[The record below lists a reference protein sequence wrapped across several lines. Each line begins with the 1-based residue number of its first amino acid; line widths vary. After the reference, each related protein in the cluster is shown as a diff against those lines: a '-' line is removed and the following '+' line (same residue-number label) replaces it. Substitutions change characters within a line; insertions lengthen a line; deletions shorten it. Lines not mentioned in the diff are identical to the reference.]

1 MITDSTAGRGNPAG
15 QARPGQRNSGSG
27 RRQAGM
33 VTAELAFA
41 TLGAAAALAL
51 LAWTLSLVML
61 LARCNDLAT
70 AVARQEARGDA
81 AAVAKILQQRPVG
94 ARVIVRQKATEIFVT
109 VEIAAQPWAD
119 WLPSVPLSATATVL
133 REPT

>member
-1 MITDSTAGRGNPAG
+1 
-15 QARPGQRNSGSG
+15 
-27 RRQAGM
+27 M

-51 LAWTLSLVML
+51 LAWALALVML
-61 LARCNDLAT
+61 LARCNDLAA

-94 ARVIVRQKATEIFVT
+94 ARVIVRQESTEIFVT
-109 VEIAAQPWAD
+109 VELAARPWAD

>member
-1 MITDSTAGRGNPAG
+1 VIADSTAGRGNPAG
-15 QARPGQRNSGSG
+15 QARSGQRSSGRN

-51 LAWTLSLVML
+51 LAWALALVML
-61 LARCNDLAT
+61 LARCNDLAA

-94 ARVIVRQKATEIFVT
+94 ARVIVRQESTEIFVT
-109 VEIAAQPWAD
+109 VELAARPWAD